1 MEHNANGSGAARS
14 VCPKCSGTGIVEVFP
29 SYTGITD
36 NQFQGCNHFNY
47 AGSTTAPVNGFP
59 KSYGMTK
66 KEKAIEIIK
75 QGGGCEGFACGS
87 GGDNLCPCW
96 DSCTGNGFDGSEKRV
111 EICKAF
117 LDDVVKAPDK
127 HEPVESAEPAAPPE
141 KTLLDEFA
149 MAAMSGTCANSEYEK
164 LRQALDG
171 IVSEEKQTS
180 ALVSVCYD
188 YAAAMMKERNRRDE
202 MGNVKEA
209 TE

>member
-1 MEHNANGSGAARS
+1 M
-14 VCPKCSGTGIVEVFP
+14 
-29 SYTGITD
+29 TD

-47 AGSTTAPVNGFP
+47 AWSTTAPVNGFP
-59 KSYGMTK
+59 KSYGY
-66 KEKAIEIIK
+66 
-75 QGGGCEGFACGS
+75 
-87 GGDNLCPCW
+87 DN
-96 DSCTGNGFDGSEKRV
+96 K
-111 EICKAF
+111 
-117 LDDVVKAPDK
+117 
-127 HEPVESAEPAAPPE
+127 

-149 MAAMSGTCANSEYEK
+149 MAAMAGTCANSEYEK

-188 YAAAMMKERNRRDE
+188 YAAAMMKERARRDE